1 MKKNWLI
8 LTTGFALFAMFF
20 GSGNLVFPITVG
32 KESQGHYLLA
42 SMGILLTGVVVP
54 FLGVLG
60 MLLYKGSLKDFFS
73 SFGKVGT
80 FLFSFFALAIMGPF
94 GVLARCLTVAHGAVE
109 LILPS
114 ASLWVTSLI
123 LCTII
128 FILTVNKNKIV
139 SLLGSMLTPL
149 LLLAIAVITFFGI
162 TGSHNPTNIEN
173 YGFEAFKTGFF
184 QGYQTMDLLAAFF
197 FSTFVIRHLQTK
209 DEKSSLKV
217 FLRSSLVGASILSLV
232 YVALV
237 FLGHNFGPFL
247 QDKQPQ
253 EMLGTISLIALG
265 NFAAPCVSV
274 TVILACMTT
283 AIVLTS
289 LFSDFIKNEVAKGKI
304 KEKYSLLITLII
316 GFSVSTLDFAGIAKI
331 LGPIL
336 EVIYPALIMLTLVNI
351 AGKIWGF
358 KQTHW
363 PVTALV
369 AFKIFTL

>member
-32 KESQGHYLLA
+32 KESQGHYLFA
-42 SMGILLTGVVVP
+42 SLGILLTGVIVP

-60 MLLYKGSLKDFFS
+60 MLLYKGNLNDFFG
-73 SFGKVGT
+73 SFGKLGT
-80 FLFSFFALAIMGPF
+80 FIFSFFALAIMGPF
-94 GVLARCLTVAHGAVE
+94 GVLARCLTVAHGAIE
-109 LILPS
+109 LLIPE

-123 LCTII
+123 LCSMI

-149 LLLAIAVITFFGI
+149 LLLAIALITFFGI
-162 TGSHNPTNIEN
+162 KGSSNVEIIEN
-173 YGFEAFKTGFF
+173 TGFEAFKTGFF

-209 DEKSSLKV
+209 DEKTSLKV
-217 FLRSSLVGASILSLV
+217 FLRSSFVGASILSFV

-237 FLGHNFGPFL
+237 FLGHNYSPSL

-253 EMLGTISLIALG
+253 EMLGIISLQALG
-265 NFAAPCVSV
+265 SFAAPCVSI

-289 LFSDFIKNEVAKGKI
+289 LFSDFLKNEVSKGKI
-304 KEKYSLLITLII
+304 NEKYSLLITLFI
-316 GFSVSTLDFAGIAKI
+316 GFCVSTLDFAGIAKI

-363 PVTALV
+363 PVTALI
-369 AFKIFTL
+369 AFKIFTI

>member
-32 KESQGHYLLA
+32 KESCGHYLFA

-60 MLLYKGSLKDFFS
+60 MLLYKGNLNDYFS
-73 SFGKVGT
+73 SFGKLGT

-94 GVLARCLTVAHGAVE
+94 GVLARCLTVAHGAIE
-109 LILPS
+109 ILFPQ
-114 ASLWVTSLI
+114 ASLALTSLI
-123 LCTII
+123 LCSII

-139 SLLGSMLTPL
+139 SLLGSMLTPV
-149 LLLAIAVITFFGI
+149 LLLAIALITFFGI
-162 TGSHNPTNIEN
+162 TEANTVETIKDR
-173 YGFEAFKTGFF
+173 GFEAFKNGFF

-197 FSTFVIRHLQTK
+197 FSTFVIRHLQSK

-232 YVALV
+232 YVSLV
-237 FLGHNFGPFL
+237 FLGNNFSSIL
-247 QDKQPQ
+247 QDTQPQ
-253 EMLGTISLIALG
+253 EMLGIISLASLG
-265 NFAAPCVSV
+265 KYAAPCVCI
-274 TVILACMTT
+274 TVVLACMTT

-289 LFSDFIKNEVAKGKI
+289 LFSDFLRNEVSKGKI

-336 EVIYPALIMLTLVNI
+336 EVIYPALIMLTLLNI

-363 PVTALV
+363 PVTAAV
-369 AFKIFTL
+369 AFKIFTI